1 MRRNRLNNLIDMKI
15 SELIKVLHEYEIN
28 YGDWDVYISTTKG
41 GHLIDEI
48 DLFVDCSMQRLEIIP

>member
-1 MRRNRLNNLIDMKI
+1 MKI
-15 SELIKVLHEYEIN
+15 SELIKALHEYEIN

-41 GHLIDEI
+41 SPLIDEI